1 MSNFWQRTIT
11 GILFIT
17 VLIGS
22 ILYGQISFQVLF
34 LVISLLGL
42 DEFYKLI
49 KTEQR
54 EPNVNLGLFAGAV
67 TYILAS
73 GVCFDSLPPSYLSII
88 YPLFGIIFFAELYR
102 KKQDPFGN
110 IAITILGI
118 VYAVIP
124 FVLLNKVASLHINY
138 NSNIVIGYFVLQW
151 SSDTFAYLVG
161 MSLGKRRLF
170 ERISPKKSWEGFIGA
185 LILTTAA
192 SQILAHFYTEFSSI
206 DWAVIAL
213 IVVITGTLGDLV
225 ESLMKRSLNIKDSG
239 NILPGHGGILD
250 RFDGLLL
257 AIPFIWAYLEIFN

>member
-73 GVCFDSLPPSYLSII
+73 GVCFDS
-88 YPLFGIIFFAELYR
+88 
-102 KKQDPFGN
+102 
-110 IAITILGI
+110 
-118 VYAVIP
+118 
-124 FVLLNKVASLHINY
+124 
-138 NSNIVIGYFVLQW
+138 
-151 SSDTFAYLVG
+151 
-161 MSLGKRRLF
+161 
-170 ERISPKKSWEGFIGA
+170 
-185 LILTTAA
+185 
-192 SQILAHFYTEFSSI
+192 
-206 DWAVIAL
+206 
-213 IVVITGTLGDLV
+213 
-225 ESLMKRSLNIKDSG
+225 
-239 NILPGHGGILD
+239 
-250 RFDGLLL
+250 
-257 AIPFIWAYLEIFN
+257 

>member
-22 ILYGQISFQVLF
+22 ILIGQISFQVMF
-34 LVISLLGL
+34 LIIALLGL

-49 KTEQR
+49 KTEHR
-54 EPNVNLGLFAGAV
+54 EPNVHLGLFIGAV
-67 TYILAS
+67 TYILVS
-73 GVCFDSLPPSYLSII
+73 GVSFDNIPPSYLSMI

-110 IAITILGI
+110 IATTILGI
-118 VYAVIP
+118 IYAIVP
-124 FVLLNKVASLHINY
+124 FALLNKVAALHIYY
-138 NSNIVIGYFVLQW
+138 NSNIIIGYFVLQW

-161 MSLGKRRLF
+161 ITIGKRRLF
-170 ERISPKKSWEGFIGA
+170 ARISPKKSWEGFIGS
-185 LILTTAA
+185 LLLTTAA
-192 SQILAHFYTEFSSI
+192 SQILAHYYTEFSAI
-206 DWAVIAL
+206 DWAVISL
-213 IVVITGTLGDLV
+213 IIVITGTFGDLV

-257 AIPFIWAYLEIFN
+257 STPFIWAYLEIFY